1 MKNGMESA
9 FEICGSADRSMRKV
23 SGELRLRL
31 SEKIFG
37 KTVKNSGIKPT
48 PRQIKRMGIQ
58 RICVKQMGEAVR
70 DE

>member
-1 MKNGMESA
+1 MESA

-48 PRQIKRMGIQ
+48 PRQIKCMGIQ

>member
-1 MKNGMESA
+1 
-9 FEICGSADRSMRKV
+9 MRKV

>member
-1 MKNGMESA
+1 
-9 FEICGSADRSMRKV
+9 MRKV

-48 PRQIKRMGIQ
+48 PRQIKCMGIQ